1 MKKLGFSAILLPTMT
16 MTLTMTLTMTMT
28 VRAQDD
34 DMYFTKKMLKSEK
47 KPIIVDNSNDASKKS
62 HAGSDI
68 IYLNNGSHQ
77 GLDIDVDAYNRR
89 GKAYKDSFT
98 ADSMSHDTIYVTR
111 RIEFIDNGWYDPW
124 YWRPWCYD
132 PWFDPWFD
140 PWYDPWFYP
149 GWRYS
154 LSWRAWHDPWWHGY
168 WGPVWYRPARI
179 VGYVPNYTA
188 NHYTKGRSLSTFG
201 RSAGRSVSSY
211 GTRSTTSSN
220 RRARNYNSRS
230 IDDFGSRNSGFSNF
244 TQSRVEGSSRSSG
257 FSNGGGGGSR
267 SGGFS
272 GGGGGS
278 SRSGGGGFRSGGRR

>member
-1 MKKLGFSAILLPTMT
+1 MKKFGFSALLPRTVTLTMT
-16 MTLTMTLTMTMT
+16 MTLTMTLAVM
-28 VRAQDD
+28 AQDD

-47 KPIIVDNSNDASKKS
+47 KPIIVDNSNDASTKS
-62 HAGSDI
+62 YAGSDI

-98 ADSMSHDTIYVTR
+98 ADSVSHDTIYVTR

-132 PWFDPWFD
+132 PWYDPWFD

-154 LSWRAWHDPWWHGY
+154 LSWRTWYDPWWHGY
-168 WGPVWYRPARI
+168 WGPAWYRPARI

-201 RSAGRSVSSY
+201 RSAGRSVNSY

-220 RRARNYNSRS
+220 RRASNYNPRS
-230 IDDFGSRNSGFSNF
+230 IDSFGSRNSGFSN
-244 TQSRVEGSSRSSG
+244 SSRSSG
-257 FSNGGGGGSR
+257 FSGSSSSR

-272 GGGGGS
+272 GGGGGG